1 MPSTGVPI
9 HMKQLAQV
17 TVATAVMGHDP
28 IADGHHL
35 LLHVD
40 HDDGVAALGDHNRFE
55 HVQGTF

>member
-1 MPSTGVPI
+1 VPI

-55 HVQGTF
+55 HVRGTF